1 MPINKLFDENYLS
14 VFHREWSYMKFNNFR
29 YIRKSFL
36 IITSLLLVA
45 MQLLSYWMMSAYA
58 NQGEDDNQRKTVR
71 VAAYDAD
78 EIFVLNDGN
87 NRKNGYAY
95 EYIETIAR
103 YSGWDLEYK
112 IYPGFT
118 DCINAVK
125 NGEADLAY
133 DVSYTE
139 ERAKYLAF
147 PNEAMGVE
155 NYYLYFLDHNK
166 EIISGNLDTLQ
177 HKKIGVSKGTKQIG
191 ILREWLTKN
200 NVDAEIVEYENS
212 AARRAALWAGDV
224 DLNLIANR
232 YNKPHFIAFGSIG
245 EDNFYLVVNK
255 ARPDI
260 LKELNDAH
268 RLMMSINPYFITD
281 ISKRHFAYASIRKSL
296 STPELQW
303 LSQHPVIH
311 VGCLADD
318 PPFIYR
324 DPKTNELKGASIDT
338 MNRIFKVL
346 YIDDVQLEFSMFDS
360 REDML
365 KALRNK
371 EIDLIQYFFDYDRA
385 ARDNVIISTDI
396 YDAQLGLV
404 RKAGT
409 SYTDAFESLAY
420 LEKFNVKNYT
430 ITNKN
435 INNYIPCN
443 TLLECMEAVHSGKA
457 TGAIG
462 LGSTLAIYSQ
472 AYPDLEY
479 TPMMETVPLC
489 FATSKENV
497 SLISMIDKGRGL
509 INSGEIDAMIA
520 AHQPMAPFS
529 INKFISNNLV
539 SCIFGLVV
547 VISVIMIVLFMT
559 ITNRRLKAKNQLIDE
574 QNTALKEY
582 QGKLTQSLVDVKKAD
597 KAKTSFLF
605 NMSHDIRTPMNAI
618 IGFTTLLE
626 KNIDNKE
633 LALSYIEKIQSSN
646 KFLLSLINNVL
657 EMARI
662 ESGKATVEES
672 CVNLEKIVP
681 EVCAVF
687 EAQMKEKGLHFTYSL
702 NVEHNH
708 IMMDAT
714 KVREILLNL
723 ISNSLKYTPP
733 GGSVS
738 YDVTEEPCDTPGT
751 TIFKVVV
758 ADTGIGMP
766 KDFLDTIFDA
776 FTREKNTT
784 QSGIIGTGLGMHI
797 VKKLVDL
804 LGGNIT
810 VESEPG
816 KGTRFTLLMPNKIAP
831 EHLQHSLE
839 EKKNDIDTSKFQ
851 GMRILLAEDNELNA
865 EIAQTVLE
873 AQGFKV
879 EHAQNGVEAV
889 DMLANSDP
897 GYYNLVL
904 MDVQMPQMDGYKAT
918 ITIRGM
924 QEPAHSS
931 IPIIAMTANAFEE
944 DKRAALLAGMNA
956 HIPKPF
962 DIHKLFSTIEMVMEH
977 KDYYIRS
984 DIMDNFKEKYKRIGL
999 ECGYYIFRPSKKAE
1013 TLYADEKVLD
1023 ILGCDTFDSFTAFS
1037 DGSIKNIVIVK
1048 ERDDVAST
1056 VEDLNASSSYIG
1068 SFKFSIT
1075 RRDGETRHLDS
1086 IGCRAYNGE
1095 EVVCFVYVVDITDII
1110 E

>member
-1 MPINKLFDENYLS
+1 MDFLFFKN
-14 VFHREWSYMKFNNFR
+14 
-29 YIRKSFL
+29 IRKSFL
-36 IITSLLLVA
+36 IITGLLLLA
-45 MQLLSYWMMSAYA
+45 MQLLSYWIMPAYA
-58 NQGEDDNQRKTVR
+58 NEGEYNHPRKTVK
-71 VAAYDAD
+71 VATYDAD
-78 EIFVLNDGN
+78 EIFILNDGN

-118 DCINAVK
+118 DCINALK
-125 NGEADLAY
+125 YGEADLAY

-177 HKKIGVSKGTKQIG
+177 HKKIGVSRGTKQIG
-191 ILREWLTKN
+191 ILKEWLEKN

-212 AARRAALWAGDV
+212 AARRAALWAGEV

-232 YNKPHFIAFGSIG
+232 YNKPHFIAFGSVG

-260 LKELNDAH
+260 LKDLNDAH

-296 STPELQW
+296 SSAELQW
-303 LSQHPVIH
+303 LSQHPVIN

-324 DPKTNELKGASIDT
+324 DPNTKELKGASIDT
-338 MNRIFKVL
+338 LNRIFNVL
-346 YIDDVQLEFSMFDS
+346 YIDDIQLNFSMFDT

-365 KALRNK
+365 EALRNN
-371 EIDLIQYFFDYDRA
+371 EIDLIQYFFDYDQA
-385 ARDNVIISTDI
+385 ARDGVIISTNI
-396 YDAQLGLV
+396 YDVQLGLV
-404 RKAGT
+404 RKADT
-409 SYTDAFESLAY
+409 PYADAFDTLAY
-420 LEKFNVKNYT
+420 LKKLNVKNYT
-430 ITNKN
+430 FNSDI
-435 INNYIPCN
+435 INNYVPCN
-443 TLLECMEAVHSGKA
+443 NLSECMEVVHNGKA

-479 TPMMETVPLC
+479 TPMMVTVPLC
-489 FATSKENV
+489 FATTKENV
-497 SLISMIDKGRGL
+497 PLISMIDKGRGL
-509 INSGEIDAMIA
+509 INNGEIDAIIG
-520 AHQPMAPFS
+520 AHQPIAPFS
-529 INKFISNNLV
+529 INKFISTNLV
-539 SCIFGLVV
+539 ACILGLVLV
-547 VISVIMIVLFMT
+547 MSVILVVLFMT

-582 QGKLTQSLVDVKKAD
+582 QGKLTQSLIDVRKAD

-618 IGFTTLLE
+618 IGFTALLE

-662 ESGKATVEES
+662 ESGKATVDES
-672 CVNLEKIVP
+672 CINLEKIVP
-681 EVCAVF
+681 EICAVF
-687 EAQMKEKGLHFTYSL
+687 EAQMKEKGLNFTYSL
-702 NVEHNH
+702 NVEHHH
-708 IMMDAT
+708 IMADAT
-714 KVREILLNL
+714 KIREILLNL
-723 ISNSLKYTPP
+723 ISNSLKYTPS

-738 YDVTEEPCDTPGT
+738 FHVSEEPSDTSDTGL
-751 TIFKVVV
+751 FRVVI

-766 KDFLDTIFDA
+766 KDFLNTIFDA

-804 LGGNIT
+804 LGGSIT

-816 KGTRFTLLMPNKIAP
+816 KGTTFTLLMPNKIAP
-831 EHLQHSLE
+831 EHLHHSLDDDQQE
-839 EKKNDIDTSKFQ
+839 IDTSKFH

-879 EHAQNGVEAV
+879 EHAKNGVEAV
-889 DMLANSDP
+889 NMLANSVP
-897 GYYNLVL
+897 GYYELVL

-924 QEPAHSS
+924 QEPAHSG
-931 IPIIAMTANAFEE
+931 IPIIAMTANAFDE

-984 DIMDNFKEKYKRIGL
+984 NIMDNFKEKYKRMGL
-999 ECGYYIFRPSKKAE
+999 ECGYYIFRPNKKAE
-1013 TLYADEKVLD
+1013 TLYADETVLD
-1023 ILGCDTFDSFTAFS
+1023 ILGCDTFDNFTAFS

-1048 ERDDVAST
+1048 ERDDVTSK
-1056 VEDLNASSSYIG
+1056 VEDLNASTSYIG

-1110 E
+1110 M

>member
-1 MPINKLFDENYLS
+1 M
-14 VFHREWSYMKFNNFR
+14 
-29 YIRKSFL
+29 
-36 IITSLLLVA
+36 
-45 MQLLSYWMMSAYA
+45 
-58 NQGEDDNQRKTVR
+58 
-71 VAAYDAD
+71 
-78 EIFVLNDGN
+78 
-87 NRKNGYAY
+87 
-95 EYIETIAR
+95 
-103 YSGWDLEYK
+103 
-112 IYPGFT
+112 
-118 DCINAVK
+118 
-125 NGEADLAY
+125 
-133 DVSYTE
+133 
-139 ERAKYLAF
+139 
-147 PNEAMGVE
+147 
-155 NYYLYFLDHNK
+155 
-166 EIISGNLDTLQ
+166 
-177 HKKIGVSKGTKQIG
+177 
-191 ILREWLTKN
+191 
-200 NVDAEIVEYENS
+200 
-212 AARRAALWAGDV
+212 
-224 DLNLIANR
+224 
-232 YNKPHFIAFGSIG
+232 
-245 EDNFYLVVNK
+245 
-255 ARPDI
+255 
-260 LKELNDAH
+260 KELNDAH

-296 STPELQW
+296 STSEMQW
-303 LSQHPVIH
+303 LAQHPVIH

-409 SYTDAFESLAY
+409 SYTDAFENLAY
-420 LEKFNVKNYT
+420 LKKLNVKNYT
-430 ITNKN
+430 IHNN
-435 INNYIPCN
+435 LDNNYIPCD
-443 TLLECMEAVHSGKA
+443 TLLDCMEAVHNGKA

-462 LGSTLAIYSQ
+462 LGSTMAIYAQ

-479 TPMMETVPLC
+479 TPMMVTVPLC
-489 FATSKENV
+489 FATTKDNV
-497 SLISMIDKGRGL
+497 PLISMIDKGRGL
-509 INSGEIDAMIA
+509 INNGEIDAMIG
-520 AHQPMAPFS
+520 AHQPIAPFS
-529 INKFISNNLV
+529 INKFISTNLAT
-539 SCIFGLVV
+539 CILGLVLV
-547 VISVIMIVLFMT
+547 MSVILVVLFMT

-582 QGKLTQSLVDVKKAD
+582 QGKLTQSLVDVRKAD

-672 CVNLEKIVP
+672 CINLEKIVP
-681 EVCAVF
+681 EVYAVF
-687 EAQMKEKGLHFTYSL
+687 EAQMKEKGLNFTYSL
-702 NVEHNH
+702 DVEHNH
-708 IMMDAT
+708 IMADAT
-714 KVREILLNL
+714 KIREILLNL
-723 ISNSLKYTPP
+723 ISNALKYTPS

-738 YDVTEEPCDTPGT
+738 FHVSEESSDIPDTS
-751 TIFKVVV
+751 IFRVVI

-804 LGGNIT
+804 LGGSIT

-816 KGTRFTLLMPNKIAP
+816 KGTSFTLLMPNKIAP
-831 EHLQHSLE
+831 EHLHHSLDDD
-839 EKKNDIDTSKFQ
+839 KKEIDTSKFH

-879 EHAQNGVEAV
+879 EHAKNGVEAIN
-889 DMLANSDP
+889 MLANSDP

-931 IPIIAMTANAFEE
+931 IPIIAMTANAFDE

-962 DIHKLFSTIEMVMEH
+962 DIHKLFGTIEMVMEH

-984 DIMDNFKEKYKRIGL
+984 NIMDSFKEKYKRMGL

-1023 ILGCDTFDSFTAFS
+1023 ILGCDTFDHFAAFS

-1048 ERDDVAST
+1048 EREDVASK
-1056 VEDLNASSSYIG
+1056 VEDINASSSYIG